1 MDAGAD
7 SDCKITNFTSDWTDG
22 KAVGALVNKFAP
34 GACRDWESWEE
45 DYAKRNIE
53 EAMKMAED
61 WLQVAQVI
69 TASDMQSGKADEI
82 CVMAYLAQFCSCTE
96 TEVPIGPRKP
106 VVNEINIG
114 TTEMTVNWCHRPRP
128 VIQPVQEYQVE
139 YIEGAGRRAGRPAG
153 HWKKHPDQIPN
164 TIFTCT
170 VKNLEHYQE
179 YGFCVRGLHDGSKYG
194 PISPLSDLA
203 ITTPNLDL
211 SNIRYI
217 LMEATEKLC
226 GFLDPYYVIENMY
239 ARRMLSFADKQ
250 KIKSIQAFSDK
261 VDFLLQTL
269 RRKEAKAYFVFMSAL
284 CKERDDL
291 FREVVNIECEF
302 TKAPKLHSKF
312 SQPKALEVTKGDGP
326 RKANVVHEPRKR
338 PRPKG
343 NENTVPGAA
352 PKRTRYGNKGTASE
366 ADVPKRTQYDIKIKM
381 DLQGGPV
388 DHLKMIDTIFSQ
400 MLKPQIL
407 SNLVNNTFNPL
418 GCTLVKFITIP
429 AGSIQYS
436 VQCADVIVLKDTF
449 QSTED
454 SSLDKQ
460 LDRALLT
467 KDVIGEE
474 VGITIKTKI
483 DEAEFKQ
490 AEEKLVKLDLPGIPS
505 TPNAVNIDK
514 TSVKLTW
521 SPPEGNQE
529 SGKFRVTAYIV
540 EKCDI
545 SKGYWSQVNKKVCES
560 SYAIKN
566 LTPGNQY
573 QFRIRAVNAAGVGE
587 ASAPID
593 IITAKELP
601 PYSLFDSPSQ
611 PGKPE
616 GEIIS
621 RTSIRITWL
630 APKKDGGS
638 PITGYVIEQSL
649 GQSEQWTRVSKEKV
663 TEPSYTIED
672 LKAGTQYQFRVYAEN
687 MGGRSDPS
695 QPSEVIALEDSK
707 VITPSDIGEWEKQMV
722 IGEGKLRWSTDIA
735 IHENG
740 DIAIADSAAECV
752 LVYNTQ
758 GEYRFNLD
766 TTQKLEYPG
775 VLFTP
780 QPKYMAVTSHNNV
793 IISDYSV
800 VQIVNQHG
808 LVHRVQCPGM
818 SVPYGV
824 CFHSGVLF
832 ICDRDSANIFCFTQ
846 DATHLTTIP
855 IDAKQQRDGWG
866 GCYGMA
872 KSNSKLI
879 VSRGEGSGR
888 VEVYTRKK

>member
-1 MDAGAD
+1 MMANLKLMQVVLQESTNVLRDKLKPEKILVCLQQNGVLDKDDVQKIMSEKTDAEKVIALLDQLRFKPEFKYALFMETLEQVDKQLHWKVKVIERKHNYNPPAAQHYGDSAEATNQTSDQSDLSGSQQSNEKEDILIQTFTKWANTQLKNVNEEMDNLEEDFWDGSKLTALIEVLLQKGQKEMDPVNQKTVMLTVMQQLFLSFTTFGSKAD
-7 SDCKITNFTSDWTDG
+7 ASQTMESKRDQLLSWVQEQIPDCKITNFTSDWTDG

-45 DYAKRNIE
+45 DYATRNIE

-82 CVMAYLAQFCSCTE
+82 CVMAYLAQFCPCTE
-96 TEVPIGPRKP
+96 TVVPIGPRKP

-114 TTEMTVNWCHRPRP
+114 TTEMTVNWCHEPRP
-128 VIQPVQEYQVE
+128 VIQPVYEYQVE
-139 YIEGAGRRAGRPAG
+139 YIAGAGRRAGRPAG

-179 YGFCVRGLHDGSKYG
+179 YGFCVRGMHDGSKHG

-211 SNIRYI
+211 RNIRYI

-239 ARRMLSFADKQ
+239 ARRMLSFGDKQ

-261 VDFLLQTL
+261 VDVLLETL

-284 CKERDDL
+284 CKERNDL
-291 FREVVNIECEF
+291 FREVVNIECDF
-302 TKAPKLHSKF
+302 TKAQKLHSKF

-343 NENTVPGAA
+343 NESTAPGAVH
-352 PKRTRYGNKGTASE
+352 KRTRYGNKGTASG
-366 ADVPKRTQYDIKIKM
+366 ANVPKRTQYDIKIKM

-474 VGITIKTKI
+474 EGIKIKTTI

-490 AEEKLVKLDLPGIPS
+490 AEEKLVKLDLPGVPS

-529 SGKFRVTAYIV
+529 SGKFRVTAYVV

-545 SKGYWSQVNKKVCES
+545 SKGNWSQVNKKVCES

-566 LTPGNQY
+566 LTQ
-573 QFRIRAVNAAGVGE
+573 A
-587 ASAPID
+587 
-593 IITAKELP
+593 
-601 PYSLFDSPSQ
+601 
-611 PGKPE
+611 
-616 GEIIS
+616 IS
-621 RTSIRITWL
+621 TNF
-630 APKKDGGS
+630 
-638 PITGYVIEQSL
+638 
-649 GQSEQWTRVSKEKV
+649 VS
-663 TEPSYTIED
+663 
-672 LKAGTQYQFRVYAEN
+672 
-687 MGGRSDPS
+687 
-695 QPSEVIALEDSK
+695 
-707 VITPSDIGEWEKQMV
+707 
-722 IGEGKLRWSTDIA
+722 
-735 IHENG
+735 
-740 DIAIADSAAECV
+740 V
-752 LVYNTQ
+752 L
-758 GEYRFNLD
+758 
-766 TTQKLEYPG
+766 
-775 VLFTP
+775 
-780 QPKYMAVTSHNNV
+780 
-793 IISDYSV
+793 
-800 VQIVNQHG
+800 
-808 LVHRVQCPGM
+808 
-818 SVPYGV
+818 
-824 CFHSGVLF
+824 
-832 ICDRDSANIFCFTQ
+832 
-846 DATHLTTIP
+846 
-855 IDAKQQRDGWG
+855 
-866 GCYGMA
+866 
-872 KSNSKLI
+872 
-879 VSRGEGSGR
+879 
-888 VEVYTRKK
+888 

>member
-1 MDAGAD
+1 M
-7 SDCKITNFTSDWTDG
+7 T
-22 KAVGALVNKFAP
+22 
-34 GACRDWESWEE
+34 EE
-45 DYAKRNIE
+45 
-53 EAMKMAED
+53 
-61 WLQVAQVI
+61 
-69 TASDMQSGKADEI
+69 T
-82 CVMAYLAQFCSCTE
+82 
-96 TEVPIGPRKP
+96 
-106 VVNEINIG
+106 
-114 TTEMTVNWCHRPRP
+114 
-128 VIQPVQEYQVE
+128 
-139 YIEGAGRRAGRPAG
+139 
-153 HWKKHPDQIPN
+153 
-164 TIFTCT
+164 
-170 VKNLEHYQE
+170 
-179 YGFCVRGLHDGSKYG
+179 
-194 PISPLSDLA
+194 
-203 ITTPNLDL
+203 
-211 SNIRYI
+211 
-217 LMEATEKLC
+217 
-226 GFLDPYYVIENMY
+226 
-239 ARRMLSFADKQ
+239 
-250 KIKSIQAFSDK
+250 
-261 VDFLLQTL
+261 
-269 RRKEAKAYFVFMSAL
+269 
-284 CKERDDL
+284 
-291 FREVVNIECEF
+291 
-302 TKAPKLHSKF
+302 PKLHSKF

-474 VGITIKTKI
+474 EGIKIKTTI

-490 AEEKLVKLDLPGIPS
+490 AEGKLVKLDLPGIPS

-529 SGKFRVTAYIV
+529 SDKFRVTAYIV

-573 QFRIRAVNAAGVGE
+573 QFRVRAVNAAGVGK
-587 ASAPID
+587 ASAAVD
-593 IITAKELP
+593 IITAKEP
-601 PYSLFDSPSQ
+601 PHYSLFDSPSQ

-616 GEIIS
+616 GEIIN

-672 LKAGTQYQFRVYAEN
+672 LKAGTQYQFEYMLLR
-687 MGGRSDPS
+687 
-695 QPSEVIALEDSK
+695 
-707 VITPSDIGEWEKQMV
+707 TWE
-722 IGEGKLRWSTDIA
+722 A
-735 IHENG
+735 
-740 DIAIADSAAECV
+740 
-752 LVYNTQ
+752 
-758 GEYRFNLD
+758 
-766 TTQKLEYPG
+766 
-775 VLFTP
+775 
-780 QPKYMAVTSHNNV
+780 
-793 IISDYSV
+793 
-800 VQIVNQHG
+800 
-808 LVHRVQCPGM
+808 
-818 SVPYGV
+818 
-824 CFHSGVLF
+824 
-832 ICDRDSANIFCFTQ
+832 
-846 DATHLTTIP
+846 
-855 IDAKQQRDGWG
+855 
-866 GCYGMA
+866 
-872 KSNSKLI
+872 
-879 VSRGEGSGR
+879 
-888 VEVYTRKK
+888 